1 MKIIEKINIQ
11 GYITNKVIR
20 EMFKLSDER
29 TLKEISKLVR
39 LGVLKSEGKGRSDRY
54 VLD

>member
-1 MKIIEKINIQ
+1 MTKIDNHEF
-11 GYITNKVIR
+11 ITNKTMR

-29 TLKEISKLVR
+29 TLKEISKLVH
-39 LGVLKSEGKGRSDRY
+39 LGILKSEGKGRSVRY